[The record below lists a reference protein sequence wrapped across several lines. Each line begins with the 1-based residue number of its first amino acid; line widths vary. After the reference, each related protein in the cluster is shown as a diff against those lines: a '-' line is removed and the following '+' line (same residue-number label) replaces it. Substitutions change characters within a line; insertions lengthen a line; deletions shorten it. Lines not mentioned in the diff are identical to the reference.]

1 MISWFRARR
10 YIFNLRTV
18 WRALSWWF
26 WGVVAV
32 ILIILL
38 CNMAV
43 VKSAKPYTFFAIDS
57 LPTRNA
63 ALVLGTSKGL
73 LGGGDNLYFKYRMEA
88 TSRLFK
94 QGKVKYLILSG
105 NNDSE
110 YYNEPKDMQ
119 KALLALGVP
128 SDAMIL
134 DFSGKRTYDSILR
147 AKYLFHENSL
157 TIISQNFHTARA
169 LYIAQAESLDA
180 VAFAAQDVPAYYSYH
195 TILREYLAR
204 VKAILDVHFLH
215 PQANITD
222 NQERSRLLP
231 EGEI

>member
-10 YIFNLRTV
+10 YIFSLQLAL
-18 WRALSWWF
+18 RALSWWF
-26 WGVVAV
+26 WLVMGMLLVV
-32 ILIILL
+32 LI
-38 CNMAV
+38 CNLKLV
-43 VKSAKPYTFFAIDS
+43 NEAKPYSYFSIDS

-73 LGGGDNLYFKYRMEA
+73 MGGGDNLYFKYRMEA

-94 QGKVKYLILSG
+94 TGKVKYLILSG

-128 SDAMIL
+128 FDAMIL

-147 AKYLFHENSL
+147 AKYLFKETSL

-169 LYIAQAESLDA
+169 LYIAHEEQLDA
-180 VAFAAQDVPAYYSYH
+180 VAFAAQDVPDGYSYY
-195 TILREYLAR
+195 TLVREYFAR
-204 VKAILDVHFLH
+204 VKAILDVHVWR
-215 PQANITD
+215 PNANITQ
-222 NQERSRLLP
+222 NEEKRRV
-231 EGEI
+231 

>member
-10 YIFNLRTV
+10 YFFTLRMAL
-18 WRALSWWF
+18 RALSWWF
-26 WGVVAV
+26 WLAVVLV
-32 ILIILL
+32 LIILI
-38 CNMAV
+38 CNMV
-43 VKSAKPYTFFAIDS
+43 VVRSANQHTYFSIDS

-88 TSRLFK
+88 TARLFK
-94 QGKVKYLILSG
+94 TGKVKYLILSG

-128 SDAMIL
+128 FDAMLL

-147 AKYLFHENSL
+147 AKYLFKERSL

-169 LYIAQAESLDA
+169 LYIAHEEGLDA
-180 VAFAAQDVPAYYSYH
+180 VAFAAQDVPEDYSYY
-195 TILREYLAR
+195 TLIREYLAR
-204 VKAILDVHFLH
+204 PKAILDVFWLH
-215 PQANITD
+215 PHADITYNKELVRPD
-222 NQERSRLLP
+222 TTE
-231 EGEI
+231 